1 MSGVA
6 GGDFEDGFGR
16 GGRKGICVVAKE
28 VAEVEGVG
36 YGLGDRD
43 GARRV
48 TQWWG
53 GLGGKDGKQ
62 YGFSGFGCVEGLVV
76 VFVAGTESFS
86 GSCSLTVAIAMS
98 FSAQLYMIA

>member
-6 GGDFEDGFGR
+6 GGGFEDGFGR

-98 FSAQLYMIA
+98 FSAQL